1 MEVQAVQLENSRSL
15 FPLSHLVSLCVAES
29 KRPNETLKTSRVLH
43 HQTPIRVVLH
53 RFSFSHHRLPPL
65 ATKCSLRHPNLKS
78 DEELIKLIP
87 IFELEEQLDFP
98 VLYAS
103 AKEGWASTTLTK
115 DPPADAR
122 NMSRLLDAIIS
133 HVPPPTANLDATFQ
147 MLPCMLSS
155 SPLNWKYAVSSGTI
169 RIGDRVHGLRHK
181 DSGVEKIEEG
191 KVVKLMKKKGTHMV
205 VIECAGAGDIV
216 SMAGLTS
223 RPSIGH
229 TVASVETMTAL
240 PTVVLDPPTISMTFG
255 VNDSPLAG
263 RDGTHCMGKV
273 RVRETGASSLRST
286 TRQASLDGGSGNP
299 KRSACSPRSSSGS
312 RDCSPVIGPGR

>member
-15 FPLSHLVSLCVAES
+15 FPLSHLVSLSVAES
-29 KRPNETLKTSRVLH
+29 KRPNETLKISRVLH

-65 ATKCSLRHPNLKS
+65 AAKCSLRHPNLKS
-78 DEELIKLIP
+78 DEKLIKLIP

-103 AKEGWASTTLTK
+103 AKEGWASTTFTK

-147 MLPCMLSS
+147 MLLF
-155 SPLNWKYAVSSGTI
+155 SSGTI

-263 RDGTHCMGKV
+263 RDGTHCMGKAW
-273 RVRETGASSLRST
+273 VRETGASSLRST
-286 TRQASLDGGSGNP
+286 TRQASPDGGSGNP
-299 KRSACSPRSSSGS
+299 KRSACGPRSSSGS
-312 RDCSPVIGPGR
+312 RDCSPFIGPGR